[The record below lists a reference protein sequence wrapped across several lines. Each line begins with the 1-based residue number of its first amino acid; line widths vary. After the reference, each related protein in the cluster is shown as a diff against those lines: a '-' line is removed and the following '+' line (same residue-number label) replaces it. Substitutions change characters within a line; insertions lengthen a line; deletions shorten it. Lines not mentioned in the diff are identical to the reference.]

1 MVLKNC
7 KKILS
12 TFCIFG
18 FISSASAA
26 EITRES
32 LEEAIG
38 INIGYNTSWSSHY
51 VWRGESQSS
60 KDMSPAIGV
69 DLSHSSGFYLGAW
82 SGSITNGTHGAEFDV
97 YGGYAF
103 DFGPLS
109 FDIGDLY
116 YFYPGESNEV
126 QFNEYYFS
134 VGTEIPLGMV
144 AEDFSVS
151 PSVYFAY
158 APKWFGADTP
168 DVFYTELGIEAP
180 IPGTR
185 FSLSYTWGDINVDDL
200 DGDAEKANTV
210 DSWNYYYITLG
221 LGDILGLDASLTF
234 HDAPGYKGDS
244 GQDGFFVSLGHEW

>member
-1 MVLKNC
+1 MNKY

-12 TFCIFG
+12 TACFFG
-18 FISSASAA
+18 FISSVSAM
-26 EITRES
+26 EINRES
-32 LEEAIG
+32 VEEATG
-38 INIGYNTSWSSHY
+38 LSIGYNTSWSSHY
-51 VWRGESQSS
+51 VWRGESQSA

-69 DLSHSSGFYLGAW
+69 DIGHSSGLYLGAW
-82 SGSITNGTHGAEFDV
+82 TGSITNGTHGAEFDV
-97 YGGYAF
+97 YAGYAF
-103 DFGPLS
+103 DLGPLS

-116 YFYPGESNEV
+116 YLYPGESNEV

-151 PSVYFAY
+151 PYAYFAY
-158 APKWFGADTP
+158 APKWFGANTP

-180 IPGTR
+180 IPGTQ

-221 LGDILGLDASLTF
+221 LGEVLGLDASMTY
-234 HDAPGYKGDS
+234 HNAPGYSGDG